1 MYIPLPAIKII
12 RLSLIAGA
20 VNIGIDYGRL
30 GNNLPSPRDVIS
42 LYKRCGINSLRLYDP
57 NPEVL
62 EALRGSN
69 LRVSLG
75 VRNEDIESLATNRA
89 AANQWVNTNIVPYKN
104 NVNFVW
110 ITIGN
115 EVIPGPYAS
124 NVPAAMIN
132 IYDAI
137 RSIGLSNTKGLT
149 MQFIKET
156 LTWQGR
162 ADVSDD
168 MAADV
173 AVDVVVD
180 VELTWRWCLCAWRME
195 ITRGASRVDAW
206 ARGCVARVT
215 TVTAMILASSYPP
228 SSGAFTGETIEVMRN
243 VVAFL
248 QRTGAP
254 IMVNVYPYFAYASDP
269 ADISLE
275 YATFRAQKPIMDGKL
290 KYYSLFDAMVDAYY
304 AAMTKINA
312 GLLQQDFSLCPRM
325 QAIFPSL
332 YQRRVG
338 QLLVEIWGE
347 QSIVKT
353 AQSGNFGYL
362 RRETNVTGQVEA
374 AQNPS
379 GGRRLEMDQ
388 LEIVFTSVWRGRR
401 YELPSIGYWRPGMLE
416 GEYGQWDDWEFA
428 DGLSREVGV
437 LMVSRLAPQPMVSSG
452 GDNDER
458 EENVVDVPTS
468 ELMRGKGNNV
478 RERPPKKAKTTRD
491 ATLEVSLSKG
501 KGIAKVAKT
510 VKSVG
515 FLIPMTSRAAPV
527 LLAGGE
533 EGTSV

>member
-1 MYIPLPAIKII
+1 MMVLKRERFMVVPKIV
-12 RLSLIAGA
+12 LVTTQLLLFAGA
-20 VNIGIDYGRL
+20 VNIGVNYGRL

-69 LRVSLG
+69 LQVSLG
-75 VRNEDIESLATNRA
+75 VRNEEIESLATNRA

-132 IYDAI
+132 IYNAI
-137 RSIGLSNTKGLT
+137 RSIGLSNTK
-149 MQFIKET
+149 
-156 LTWQGR
+156 
-162 ADVSDD
+162 
-168 MAADV
+168 
-173 AVDVVVD
+173 
-180 VELTWRWCLCAWRME
+180 
-195 ITRGASRVDAW
+195 
-206 ARGCVARVT
+206 VT

-312 GLLQQDFSLCPRM
+312 GNISIIVSETGWPT
-325 QAIFPSL
+325 AGNSPYTS
-332 YQRRVG
+332 
-338 QLLVEIWGE
+338 VEIAQTYNMNLINHVRKQGTPRWPANQITDAFIFAMFNENEKPNGIEQNWGL
-347 QSIVKT
+347 
-353 AQSGNFGYL
+353 FY
-362 RRETNVTGQVEA
+362 
-374 AQNPS
+374 PS
-379 GGRRLEMDQ
+379 MKRVYQ
-388 LEIVFTSVWRGRR
+388 LFQTC
-401 YELPSIGYWRPGMLE
+401 
-416 GEYGQWDDWEFA
+416 
-428 DGLSREVGV
+428 
-437 LMVSRLAPQPMVSSG
+437 
-452 GDNDER
+452 
-458 EENVVDVPTS
+458 
-468 ELMRGKGNNV
+468 
-478 RERPPKKAKTTRD
+478 
-491 ATLEVSLSKG
+491 
-501 KGIAKVAKT
+501 
-510 VKSVG
+510 
-515 FLIPMTSRAAPV
+515 
-527 LLAGGE
+527 
-533 EGTSV
+533 

>member
-1 MYIPLPAIKII
+1 MMVLKRDRFMVVPKIV
-12 RLSLIAGA
+12 LVTTQLLLFAGA
-20 VNIGIDYGRL
+20 VNIGVDYGRL

-57 NPEVL
+57 KPEVL

-75 VRNEDIESLATNRA
+75 VRNEDIESLATNPA

-132 IYDAI
+132 IYNAI
-137 RSIGLSNTKGLT
+137 RSIGLSNTKRGFSSPINEDDNHDGGLRSQVPVPNPLAALPAAT
-149 MQFIKET
+149 Q
-156 LTWQGR
+156 R
-162 ADVSDD
+162 AKPFPPFPW
-168 MAADV
+168 V
-173 AVDVVVD
+173 AK
-180 VELTWRWCLCAWRME
+180 
-195 ITRGASRVDAW
+195 
-206 ARGCVARVT
+206 VT

-312 GLLQQDFSLCPRM
+312 SNISIIVSETGWPTAGNSPYT
-325 QAIFPSL
+325 S
-332 YQRRVG
+332 
-338 QLLVEIWGE
+338 VEIAQTYNMNLINHVRKQGTPRWPANQITDAFIFAMFNENEKPNGIEQNWGL
-347 QSIVKT
+347 
-353 AQSGNFGYL
+353 FY
-362 RRETNVTGQVEA
+362 
-374 AQNPS
+374 PS
-379 GGRRLEMDQ
+379 MKRVYQ
-388 LEIVFTSVWRGRR
+388 LFQTC
-401 YELPSIGYWRPGMLE
+401 
-416 GEYGQWDDWEFA
+416 
-428 DGLSREVGV
+428 
-437 LMVSRLAPQPMVSSG
+437 
-452 GDNDER
+452 
-458 EENVVDVPTS
+458 
-468 ELMRGKGNNV
+468 
-478 RERPPKKAKTTRD
+478 
-491 ATLEVSLSKG
+491 
-501 KGIAKVAKT
+501 
-510 VKSVG
+510 
-515 FLIPMTSRAAPV
+515 
-527 LLAGGE
+527 
-533 EGTSV
+533 